1 MRELNSYIRK
11 EKPIH
16 RRANTECAVGYYP
29 NNKQHDERFP
39 ERDTEYTSDDECDED
54 GGYDIHNSNVE

>member
-11 EKPIH
+11 EIPIH
-16 RRANTECAVGYYP
+16 RRANTECSVRYYS

-39 ERDTEYTSDDECDED
+39 ERDTENTGDDERED
-54 GGYDIHNSNVE
+54 NGRYDIHDRNVK